1 MDNEIEYSAHEF
13 TDSTDENLLEQ
24 IFLLN
29 QKNIPEVGNLH
40 TLEKFKHLLSLSYK
54 NLYVKE
60 VNKIIAFIV
69 CFKEKSSYNS
79 KNYEFFSMQEKNFI
93 YIDRIAIEKKYRRNK
108 IGKNL
113 YSKIQKVASEEK
125 SLLCCEVNTFPMN
138 KPSIDFHLDLGFVEV
153 GRQDFEENSVAYFK
167 KEV

>member
-1 MDNEIEYSAHEF
+1 MDNEIEFSTREF
-13 TDSTDENLLEQ
+13 TDSTDANLLKQ

-29 QKNIPEVGNLH
+29 QKNIPEVGNLY
-40 TLEKFKHLLSLSYK
+40 TLEKFRDLLRLSYK
-54 NLYVKE
+54 NLYVKAS
-60 VNKIIAFIV
+60 NKIIAFIV
-69 CFKEKSSYNS
+69 CFKEKSAYKS

-93 YIDRIAIEKKYRRNK
+93 YIDRIAIDKNYRRNK

-113 YSKIQKVASEEK
+113 YYKIEEIASEEQ

-153 GRQDFEENSVAYFK
+153 GRQDFEENSVVYFK
-167 KEV
+167 KKI